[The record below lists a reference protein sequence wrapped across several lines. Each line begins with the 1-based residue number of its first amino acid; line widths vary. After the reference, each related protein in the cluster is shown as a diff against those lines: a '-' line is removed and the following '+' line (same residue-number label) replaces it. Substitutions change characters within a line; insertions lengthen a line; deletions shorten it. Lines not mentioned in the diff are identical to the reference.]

1 MEILN
6 ALLNAETLQLALAI
20 IGGVVTIASA
30 VVKITPSPKDNE
42 ILDKILSFLDRF
54 SVVPKK

>member
-30 VVKITPSPKDNE
+30 IVKITPSQNDDA
-42 ILDKILSFLDRF
+42 ILAKVLAFLDYF

>member
-1 MEILN
+1 ME
-6 ALLNAETLQLALAI
+6 LLNAFLNTETIQLALAI

-30 VVKITPSPKDNE
+30 VVKLTPSPKDNE
-42 ILDKILSFLDRF
+42 ILGKILSFLDHF

>member
-1 MEILN
+1 MEFLN
-6 ALLNAETLQLALAI
+6 TEVLQLALSI

-30 VVKITPSPKDNE
+30 IVKLTPSPKDNE
-42 ILDKILSFLDRF
+42 VLAKILAFLDYF

>member
-1 MEILN
+1 MEFLN
-6 ALLNAETLQLALAI
+6 AFLNTETIQLALAI

-30 VVKITPSPKDNE
+30 VVKLTPSPKDNE
-42 ILDKILSFLDRF
+42 ILDKILSFLDHF